1 MKQATLLLPIH
12 DLKRRRGLG
21 AGSFCFA
28 RWFHFMST
36 LLGRIILSKNKEKKK
51 KNEICRK

>member
-1 MKQATLLLPIH
+1 MKQTTLLLPIH
-12 DLKRRRGLG
+12 DLKKRRGLG
-21 AGSFCFA
+21 AESFCFA

-51 KNEICRK
+51 KNEICIK

>member
-1 MKQATLLLPIH
+1 MGRSPNSRFEKEKGWLGG
-12 DLKRRRGLG
+12 GLVI
-21 AGSFCFA
+21 FFFA